1 MNFRSVRRNLSDM
14 LFLLGDEK
22 RKLPF
27 ILATF
32 LVVSLLDLVG
42 VGLVGSYITLF
53 TQPKGSELAFLK
65 PILSRLDF
73 FEDDQG
79 KTMLALG
86 FILVFVFVLKAVVGL
101 FVQRIIFR
109 FCLRRM
115 AELRTSAIEAI
126 QRMPYSRFLQR
137 NSSEYVQ
144 TVINYVGQYTAS
156 LRYILTLMSEGTVAL
171 VLFLLLSWVSGFA
184 LALVMAIGVVMIVGY
199 DKIFRHKITRA
210 GRTLNVGNQLTIRGI
225 QEQAAGFKEIRILGR
240 ESYFLDQVRRGS
252 WLVAHS
258 NNLILLIQAI
268 PRYLVEVAIIT
279 FVVSLV
285 AIMVLQGQSIE
296 STYPVIGMLA
306 VALLRLGPITNLIM
320 TAIASLRSNRPGIKL
335 LRQEF
340 DYLGQVPLQEQIDL
354 TTKTSRF
361 ASLELKNVSF
371 TYDNS
376 PSPALRNITMSIVA
390 GESIG
395 LVGPSGSGKTTVVDV
410 ILGLLVNQ
418 SGALFYNGA
427 PLHESLESWRR
438 NVAYLPQEVFM
449 IDDSLRHNISLG
461 GVNGDLD
468 SENQKKAIMQA
479 QLSDLISELPDGVDT
494 QLGEQGIRLSGGQR
508 QRVALARAFYH
519 QREVLVLDEATSA
532 LDTETEREIVDEI
545 QRLKGNVTMIVI
557 AHRLST
563 LQHCDRIYKLERGEI
578 IGVGSYKDMIS
589 GKSKLD
595 E

>member
-1 MNFRSVRRNLSDM
+1 MNFHSVRRNLSDM
-14 LFLLGDEK
+14 LFLLGDQK

-32 LVVSLLDLVG
+32 LVVSLLDLIG

-53 TQPKGSELAFLK
+53 TQPRGSELAFLK
-65 PILSRLDF
+65 PILSQLKF

-79 KTMLALG
+79 KSMLALG
-86 FILVFVFVLKAVVGL
+86 CVLVFVFVLKAAVGL

-126 QRMPYSRFLQR
+126 QHMPYSMFLQR

-156 LRYILTLMSEGTVAL
+156 LRYILTLISEGTVAL
-171 VLFLLLSWVSGFA
+171 FLFLLLSWVSGFA
-184 LALVMAIGVVMIVGY
+184 LALVMAMGFVMIVAY
-199 DKIFRHKITRA
+199 DKIFRYKITRA
-210 GRTLNVGNQLTIRGI
+210 GRTLNAGNQLTIRGI

-240 ESYFLDQVRRGS
+240 ESYFLDQVKRGS

-285 AIMVLQGQSIE
+285 AIMVLQGRSIE

-320 TAIASLRSNRPGIKL
+320 TATASLRSNRPGIKL

-340 DYLGQVPLQEQIDL
+340 DYLGGVPLQKQFNL

-371 TYDNS
+371 TYANA
-376 PSPALRNITMSIVA
+376 PSPTLRNITMSIVA

-410 ILGLLVNQ
+410 ILGLLANQ
-418 SGALFYNGA
+418 SGSLFYNGT
-427 PLHESLESWRR
+427 PLRESLESWRR

-449 IDDSLRHNISLG
+449 IDDSLRNNISLG
-461 GVNGDLD
+461 TENSDLD
-468 SENQKKAIMQA
+468 SENTEKAIAQA
-479 QLSDLISELPDGVDT
+479 QLSDLILDLPNGVDT
-494 QLGEQGIRLSGGQR
+494 QLGEQGVRLSGGQR

-578 IGVGSYKDMIS
+578 IGVGSYKEMIG
-589 GKSKLD
+589 GKK
-595 E
+595 

>member
-1 MNFRSVRRNLSDM
+1 MNFHSVRRNLSDM
-14 LFLLGDEK
+14 LFLLGDQK

-32 LVVSLLDLVG
+32 LVVSLLDLIG

-53 TQPKGSELAFLK
+53 TQPRGSELAFLK
-65 PILSRLDF
+65 PILSQLEF

-79 KTMLALG
+79 KSMLALG
-86 FILVFVFVLKAVVGL
+86 CVLVFVFVLKAAVGL

-126 QRMPYSRFLQR
+126 QHMPYSMFLQR

-156 LRYILTLMSEGTVAL
+156 LRYILTLISEGTVAL

-184 LALVMAIGVVMIVGY
+184 LALVMAMGFVMIVAY
-199 DKIFRHKITRA
+199 DKIFRYKITRA
-210 GRTLNVGNQLTIRGI
+210 GRTLNAGNQLTIRGI

-240 ESYFLDQVRRGS
+240 ESYFLDQVKRGS

-285 AIMVLQGQSIE
+285 AIMVLQGRSIE

-320 TAIASLRSNRPGIKL
+320 TATASLRSNRPGIKL
-335 LRQEF
+335 LRREF
-340 DYLGQVPLQEQIDL
+340 DYLGRVPRGEKPNL
-354 TTKTSRF
+354 TPKIVPF
-361 ASLELKNVSF
+361 ESLELKNVSF
-371 TYDNS
+371 TYANS

-395 LVGPSGSGKTTVVDV
+395 LVGPSGSGKTTLVDV
-410 ILGLLVNQ
+410 ILGLLINQ
-418 SGALFYNGA
+418 SGALFYNGSA
-427 PLHESLESWRR
+427 LHLNLASWRR
-438 NVAYLPQEVFM
+438 NVAYIPQEVFM
-449 IDDSLRHNISLG
+449 IDDSLHNNISFG
-461 GVNGDLD
+461 SADADEKGDRLK
-468 SENQKKAIMQA
+468 NAILQA
-479 QLSDLISELPDGVDT
+479 RLSELVAELTNGVDT

-508 QRVALARAFYH
+508 QRVALARAFFH
-519 QREVLVLDEATSA
+519 NREVLVMDEATSA
-532 LDTETEREIVDEI
+532 LDNETEEVIIEEIKHF
-545 QRLKGNVTMIVI
+545 KGEKTLIVI
-557 AHRLST
+557 AHRHST
-563 LQHCDRIYKLERGEI
+563 IAHCNRIYRMHKGQIEHATI
-578 IGVGSYKDMIS
+578 V
-589 GKSKLD
+589 
-595 E
+595 

>member
-1 MNFRSVRRNLSDM
+1 MNFHSVRRNLSDM
-14 LFLLGDEK
+14 LFLLGDQK

-32 LVVSLLDLVG
+32 LVVSLLDLIG

-53 TQPKGSELAFLK
+53 TQPRGSELAFLK
-65 PILSRLDF
+65 PILSWLDIF
-73 FEDDQG
+73 GGDQG
-79 KTMLALG
+79 KSMLALG

-126 QRMPYSRFLQR
+126 QHMPYSMFLQR

-156 LRYILTLMSEGTVAL
+156 LRYMLTLMSEGTVAL

-184 LALVMAIGVVMIVGY
+184 LALVMAMGFIMIVAY
-199 DKIFRHKITRA
+199 DKIFRYKITRA

-240 ESYFLDQVRRGS
+240 ESYFLDQVKRGS

-258 NNLILLIQAI
+258 NNLILIIQAI

-285 AIMVLQGQSIE
+285 AIMVLQGRSIE

-320 TAIASLRSNRPGIKL
+320 TATASLRSNRPGIKL

-340 DYLGQVPLQEQIDL
+340 DYLGGMPLQKQFDL

-361 ASLELKNVSF
+361 ASLELKKVSF

-449 IDDSLRHNISLG
+449 IDDSLRNNISLG

-468 SENQKKAIMQA
+468 SENLKKAIMQA

-589 GKSKLD
+589 GKK
-595 E
+595 

>member
-1 MNFRSVRRNLSDM
+1 MNFHSVRRNLSDM
-14 LFLLGDEK
+14 LFLLGDQK

-32 LVVSLLDLVG
+32 LVVSLLDLIG

-53 TQPKGSELAFLK
+53 TQPRGSELAFLK
-65 PILSRLDF
+65 PILSQLEL
-73 FEDDQG
+73 FEDNQG
-79 KTMLALG
+79 KSMLALG
-86 FILVFVFVLKAVVGL
+86 CVLVFVFVLKAAVGL

-126 QRMPYSRFLQR
+126 QHMPYSMFLQR

-156 LRYILTLMSEGTVAL
+156 LRYILTLISEGTVAL
-171 VLFLLLSWVSGFA
+171 FLFLLLSWVSGFA
-184 LALVMAIGVVMIVGY
+184 LALVMAMGFVMIVTY
-199 DKIFRHKITRA
+199 DKTFRYKITRA
-210 GRTLNVGNQLTIRGI
+210 GRTLNAGNQLTIRGI

-240 ESYFLDQVRRGS
+240 ESYFLDQVKRGS

-285 AIMVLQGQSIE
+285 AIMVLQGRSIE

-320 TAIASLRSNRPGIKL
+320 TATASLRSNRPGIKL

-340 DYLGQVPLQEQIDL
+340 DYLGGVPLQKQSNL

-371 TYDNS
+371 TYANS

-461 GVNGDLD
+461 SVNGDLD

-545 QRLKGNVTMIVI
+545 KRLKGNVTMIVI

-563 LQHCDRIYKLERGEI
+563 LQHCDRIYELERGEI
-578 IGVGSYKDMIS
+578 IGVGSYKDMTN
-589 GKSKLD
+589 GKK
-595 E
+595 